1 MKITILL
8 AFFGFAYGIG
18 NMVTPEMYREMSPG
32 KLGYVFVPDDDTFV
46 KTNHYLE
53 IRFVQ
58 MGPEAPLAATAWIS
72 RSPDEA
78 PQALEFEP
86 AIYRGKETDKW
97 FAILPP
103 LDKIGSRWFYYIM
116 IETSEGRTIE
126 IWKSMNRL
134 EKLFSGFEKDR
145 QLFWT
150 TYEGNVVRDM
160 PYGKAAL
167 VTHIVFSFGA
177 LLFLFH
183 TLYYAL
189 SILDKPGSL
198 AFIKCFRS
206 SFWAL
211 LIFAVGAIVLGIP
224 ITWYTFGVGFS
235 PWPTQGLTSLG
246 DITDTKSSWLV
257 VWWTV
262 LLIRYFRTY
271 RGALGAEIEPAKTR
285 AFAIWTIVALL
296 VTVFVF
302 LIPHS
307 QFLQSS

>member
-1 MKITILL
+1 
-8 AFFGFAYGIG
+8 
-18 NMVTPEMYREMSPG
+18 MVTPEMYREMSPP

-53 IRFVQ
+53 IRFIR
-58 MGPEAPLAATAWIS
+58 MGPEAPLSATAWIS
-72 RSPDEA
+72 RSPDET
-78 PQALEFEP
+78 PQALKFEP
-86 AIYRGKETDKW
+86 AIYQGTQSDKW

-103 LDKIGSRWFYYIM
+103 LDEKGSRWFYYIA
-116 IETSEGRTIE
+116 IDTSEGRTIE

-134 EKLFSGFEKDR
+134 EKLFSGFMKDR

-150 TYEGNVVRDM
+150 TYEGNVVREM
-160 PYGKAAL
+160 PGGKAAL
-167 VTHIVFSFGA
+167 VTHIVLSLGA

-189 SILDKPGSL
+189 SILDKPDSL
-198 AFIKCFRS
+198 TFIKCFRS

-211 LIFAVGAIVLGIP
+211 LIFAVGAVAMGIP

-235 PWPTQGLTSLG
+235 PWPMQGLTSLG
-246 DITDTKSSWLV
+246 DITDTKSCLLV

-262 LLIRYFRTY
+262 LLIRYFRTC
-271 RGALGAEIEPAKTR
+271 RGALKAESEPVKLR
-285 AFAIWTIVALL
+285 RFALWTIVALL
-296 VTVFVF
+296 ITVFVF